1 MGVRRLAATLGL
13 LALPPAGISF
23 AFETLV
29 RRNLFR
35 TSPFQPGLPDS
46 IGVSY
51 EHSEFWT
58 ADGHELEG
66 WLFEGGSSPYTILF
80 MHGTNY
86 NASDMWA
93 TEERAERFGSFLKGV
108 GCRFLV
114 FDYRGYGR
122 NAGEATE
129 QGTYI
134 DASAALAYLHSKHD
148 IDPMK
153 IIFYGF
159 SMGTGVAVELALR
172 EYSAGL
178 ILRAPFTSVRDMII
192 DRIPRLRRALAM
204 LPWLPI
210 TRFDSARK
218 IGHVNGPLLVMHG
231 DADETVPYWMG
242 QRVYDLGPNP
252 KTFVTFP
259 NAQHQ
264 DFPLEIMTPAVRDFV
279 DSLEGTPASR

>member
-1 MGVRRLAATLGL
+1 MAFRRYLATLGL
-13 LALPPAGISF
+13 LALPPIGISL

-35 TSPFQPGLPDS
+35 TGPFQRGVPEK

-66 WLFEGGSSPYTILF
+66 WLFEGGDSPHTILF

-93 TEERAERFGSFLKGV
+93 TEERARLFGGFLKGL
-108 GCRFLV
+108 GCRLFL

-122 NAGEATE
+122 NAGTATE
-129 QGTYI
+129 QGTYV
-134 DASAALAYLHSKHD
+134 DASAALAHLHNKPD

-153 IIFYGF
+153 IVFYGF

-172 EYSAGL
+172 EQSAGL
-178 ILRAPFTSVRDMII
+178 ILRAPFTSVKDLII
-192 DRIPRLRRALAM
+192 DRLPVLRRPLSVM
-204 LPWLPI
+204 PWLPG

-218 IGHVNGPLLVMHG
+218 IGHVPGPLLVMHG

-242 QRVYDLGPNP
+242 QRVYELGPDP

-264 DFPLEIMTPAVRDFV
+264 DFPLEIMVPAVRDFV
-279 DSLEGTPASR
+279 DSLADTPSSR

>member
-1 MGVRRLAATLGL
+1 MAFRKFVATLGL
-13 LALPPAGISF
+13 LAFPPIGISL
-23 AFETLV
+23 AFETLI

-35 TSPFQPGLPDS
+35 TGPYQPGVPET
-46 IGVSY
+46 IGVPY

-66 WLFEGGSSPYTILF
+66 WLFEGGDSPHTILF

-93 TEERAERFGSFLKGV
+93 TEERAQRFGRFLKGL
-108 GCRFLV
+108 GCRFFV

-122 NAGEATE
+122 NAGAATE

-134 DASAALAYLHSKHD
+134 DASAALAHLHNRPD

-153 IIFYGF
+153 IVFYGF

-172 EYSAGL
+172 EHSAGL
-178 ILRAPFTSVRDMII
+178 ILRAPFTSVKDMII
-192 DRIPRLRRALAM
+192 DRLPMLRRPLSVM
-204 LPWLPI
+204 PWLPV

-218 IGHVNGPLLVMHG
+218 ISHVPGPLLVMHG

-242 QRVYDLGPNP
+242 QRVYGLGPDP

-264 DFPLEIMTPAVRDFV
+264 DFPLEIMVPAVRDFV
-279 DSLEGTPASR
+279 DSLTPTPASL